1 MNQHTDIDVQ
11 KLERALVDSYRSRSG
26 ASYYEVDVTQQI
38 MRDVRR
44 LDTERD
50 GWTPPA
56 MLDQLIWQTATRAAA
71 VVLIAAMLT
80 VGLFRLQSDGPALV
94 VEDFEPAPLFEE

>member
-26 ASYYEVDVTQQI
+26 ASYEVDVTQQI

-44 LDTERD
+44 LD
-50 GWTPPA
+50 
-56 MLDQLIWQTATRAAA
+56 TRAAA

>member
-1 MNQHTDIDVQ
+1 MNQHTDIDVH

-26 ASYYEVDVTQQI
+26 ASYEVDVTQQV
-38 MRDVRR
+38 MRDVRQ
-44 LDTERD
+44 LDTERE

-80 VGLFRLQSDGPALV
+80 VGLFRVQSDGPALV
-94 VEDFEPAPLFEE
+94 AEDFEPAPLFEE